1 MDNWP
6 ARIYTSK
13 LPHNILREVKQIKTD
28 SQLSNH
34 HLKHFIPGIFLFVLS
49 NFTSISI
56 ALLST
61 GDDVKKKKKSLRGLE
76 VLNLSKRKILKMIF
90 I

>member
-1 MDNWP
+1 M
-6 ARIYTSK
+6 RGSK
-13 LPHNILREVKQIKTD
+13 TNSD

-34 HLKHFIPGIFLFVLS
+34 HVKHFILGIFLFVLS

-61 GDDVKKKKKSLRGLE
+61 RDDVKKKKKSLSGPE
-76 VLNLSKRKILKMIF
+76 VLNLSKRRKILKMVF

>member
-1 MDNWP
+1 MILHAMTW
-6 ARIYTSK
+6 ITG
-13 LPHNILREVKQIKTD
+13 LPEFVLQNSPTISWEEVKQIQTD

-34 HLKHFIPGIFLFVLS
+34 HLKHFILGIFLFVLS

-61 GDDVKKKKKSLRGLE
+61 GDDVKKKKKITEWPWSI
-76 VLNLSKRKILKMIF
+76 KP
-90 I
+90 